1 MAAEYEA
8 CALKCV
14 LKCILKVQPGVE
26 AMALAHVQ
34 LTFHLLCFTVVFEVL
49 LLWHRQT
56 FLLWKLF
63 SFL

>member
-8 CALKCV
+8 FALSV
-14 LKCILKVQPGVE
+14 LKCILKARPGGE

-34 LTFHLLCFTVVFEVL
+34 LTFRLLCFTVTFE
-49 LLWHRQT
+49 
-56 FLLWKLF
+56 LF

>member
-8 CALKCV
+8 CALSV

-34 LTFHLLCFTVVFEVL
+34 LTFCLLCFTVIFEVL
-49 LLWHRQT
+49 LPWHRHT

>member
-34 LTFHLLCFTVVFEVL
+34 LTFHLLCFAAV
-49 LLWHRQT
+49 
-56 FLLWKLF
+56 K
-63 SFL
+63 

>member
-8 CALKCV
+8 FALSV

-26 AMALAHVQ
+26 AMALAQVQ
-34 LTFHLLCFTVVFEVL
+34 LTFLLLCLTGMFEVL
-49 LLWHRQT
+49 LLWHRHT
-56 FLLWKLF
+56 LLLRKLF